1 MASLLLVHGAWHG
14 AWCWEDHMVPRLQ
27 AAGHEVTAIDLRHH
41 GAQPREGLRRAK
53 LIDYVAD
60 LDAAARAL
68 PAPLVVVGHSMGGY
82 VTQRW
87 LMDNRPAGAVLLAPV
102 PVHGAGPA
110 SLRVAGRHP
119 AVFAKVNATLNM
131 APLVRTEALVRDLF
145 LAPDTDD
152 EVVRACHRRV
162 GNESYRAYLDLLG
175 LVRLRPARVTAPVLV
190 IGAESDGIFRPWEI
204 EHTARAYGTAAV
216 ILPGGHD
223 LMLDRSWEATAERI
237 EVFVRTLP
245 GC

>member
-14 AWCWEDHMVPRLQ
+14 AWCWEDHMIPRLR

-41 GAQPREGLRRAK
+41 GAQPREGLRRAR
-53 LIDYVAD
+53 LRDYVAD

-102 PVHGAGPA
+102 PVHGAVPA
-110 SLRVAGRHP
+110 SLWVGARHP
-119 AVFAKVNATLNM
+119 AVFARVNATLDM
-131 APLVRTEALVRDLF
+131 GPLVGTEALVRELF
-145 LAPDTDD
+145 LAPDTPD
-152 EVVRACHRRV
+152 EVVRLCHQRV

-175 LVRLRPARVTAPVLV
+175 LVRLRPARVTTPMLVL
-190 IGAESDGIFRPWEI
+190 GAEQDGIFRPWEI
-204 EHTARAYGTAAV
+204 ERTARAYGTAAV

-223 LMLDRSWEATAERI
+223 MMLDRSWEAVAERV

>member
-1 MASLLLVHGAWHG
+1 MI
-14 AWCWEDHMVPRLQ
+14 PRLR

-41 GAQPREGLRRAK
+41 GAQPREGLRRAR
-53 LIDYVAD
+53 LRDYVAD

-102 PVHGAGPA
+102 PVHGAVPA
-110 SLRVAGRHP
+110 SLWVGARHP
-119 AVFAKVNATLNM
+119 AVFARVNATLDM
-131 APLVRTEALVRDLF
+131 GPLVGTEALVRELF
-145 LAPDTDD
+145 LAPDTPD
-152 EVVRACHRRV
+152 EVVRLCHQRV

-175 LVRLRPARVTAPVLV
+175 LVRLRPARVTTPMLVL
-190 IGAESDGIFRPWEI
+190 GAEQDGIFRPWEI
-204 EHTARAYGTAAV
+204 ERTARAYGTAAV

-223 LMLDRSWEATAERI
+223 MMLDRSWEAVAERV